1 MRWIKTV
8 FILFLFVVSFSVFAQ
23 DMKQTSLAESNKQTT
38 VEITINGD
46 KYQFQDVNQ
55 NAKVDIYSILGLK
68 VKSFEIKSGYSDSII
83 TLPKGY
89 YILKIDNT
97 SRKIAVK

>member
-1 MRWIKTV
+1 MYKIKALLIS
-8 FILFLFVVSFSVFAQ
+8 ILFIISLSVLAQ
-23 DMKQTSLAESNKQTT
+23 DAKQISIAESNKQT

-46 KYQFQDVNQ
+46 KYQIPDVNP
-55 NAKVDIYSILGLK
+55 NTRVDIFSILGVK
-68 VKSFEIKSGYSDSII
+68 VKSFEVKSGRSDSTI